1 MCGICLPVG
10 CGACSFRRSPK
21 PHGQPNG
28 DQVYSTHHA
37 RAKKGLLTTLL
48 NLSDAKLLLLA
59 CSCSARNCNTIEAGC
74 WVTIICDVIWLPSLF
89 HNLLTLTCLQ
99 CLSCLLSGLCN
110 GPTLCFSIIWL
121 GRYPGIAF
129 SWRLKLAC
137 EAALQFLL
145 VASLSVIS
153 QALSYVLVRNTKI
166 LIRLALSF

>member
-1 MCGICLPVG
+1 MQSISVHVSKIFHRVLRQHAWLTCFSFASGAGKVCGICLPEG

-89 HNLLTLTCLQ
+89 YNLLTLTCLQ

-110 GPTLCFSIIWL
+110 GPTLCFSII
-121 GRYPGIAF
+121 
-129 SWRLKLAC
+129 
-137 EAALQFLL
+137 
-145 VASLSVIS
+145 
-153 QALSYVLVRNTKI
+153 
-166 LIRLALSF
+166 